1 MDFDIHIVVMVAPG
15 FVAINITFCNTAG
28 AIKHQAVT
36 VRNGPDMSTFY
47 TCSFEAYQDTLYTHS
62 LRQFYRECDIY
73 GTVDFIFGN
82 TAVVF
87 QNCNIYP
94 RLPISGQFNSITAQS
109 WTDPIQNIGISIH
122 NCTIRAA
129 DELAWSNI
137 TFETYLG
144 RPWKNYSRTIYIETF
159 IDSLINPACWIAW
172 KGDFA
177 LSTLYYVEYNN
188 TGPGSNT
195 TNRVSWPT
203 YHVIN
208 NATEAANFT
217 VANFLLGD
225 DWLPQT
231 GVPYNGG
238 LIWVAS

>member
-1 MDFDIHIVVMVAPG
+1 M
-15 FVAINITFCNTAG
+15 
-28 AIKHQAVT
+28 
-36 VRNGPDMSTFY
+36 
-47 TCSFEAYQDTLYTHS
+47 
-62 LRQFYRECDIY
+62 
-73 GTVDFIFGN
+73 
-82 TAVVF
+82 
-87 QNCNIYP
+87 
-94 RLPISGQFNSITAQS
+94 
-109 WTDPIQNIGISIH
+109 
-122 NCTIRAA
+122 
-129 DELAWSNI
+129 AWSNI

-159 IDSLINPACWIAW
+159 IDSLINPAGWIAW

-225 DWLPQT
+225 D
-231 GVPYNGG
+231 
-238 LIWVAS
+238 